1 MACNN
6 LPRLMIG
13 VELRRFGL
21 VTLNL
26 NSHNLCLWKANSA
39 TEKINPGINLVMQSV
54 SASGRVFSEEGI

>member
-1 MACNN
+1 
-6 LPRLMIG
+6 MIG